1 MGSGFLVTQTPVRLE
16 IGNQKKDR
24 CIFGL
29 RKTSISG
36 MIGKGKRVVE
46 RKPLGIVWLYVWI
59 LTHTYLLDMK

>member
-1 MGSGFLVTQTPVRLE
+1 MGLGFLVTQTPVRLE

-24 CIFGL
+24 CVFGL

-46 RKPLGIVWLYVWI
+46 RKPLGIV
-59 LTHTYLLDMK
+59 